1 MDDDEDE
8 NEDDHE
14 ETVVE
19 EKIPSNALSKAFDD
33 ESEKGLLIY
42 GSEIDKRHNDTCF
55 FHWKGVINMY
65 FFNVVENYSLFC
77 SIFASQASDSLNTL
91 IFTLDGL
98 VKSRCCLMVD

>member
-55 FHWKGVINMY
+55 FH
-65 FFNVVENYSLFC
+65 
-77 SIFASQASDSLNTL
+77 
-91 IFTLDGL
+91 
-98 VKSRCCLMVD
+98 

>member
-19 EKIPSNALSKAFDD
+19 EKISSNALSKAFDN

-42 GSEIDKRHNDTCF
+42 GSEIDKRHTIILAF
-55 FHWKGVINMY
+55 
-65 FFNVVENYSLFC
+65 
-77 SIFASQASDSLNTL
+77 SIEKDAW
-91 IFTLDGL
+91 
-98 VKSRCCLMVD
+98 